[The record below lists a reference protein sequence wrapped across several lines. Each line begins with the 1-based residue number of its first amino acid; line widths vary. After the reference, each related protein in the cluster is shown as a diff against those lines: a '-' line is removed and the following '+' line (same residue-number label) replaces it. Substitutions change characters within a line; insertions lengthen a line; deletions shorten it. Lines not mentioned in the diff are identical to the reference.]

1 MKHLI
6 KQFRQYKVSLDQ
18 KFNGFLN
25 VGFYLTYFRNRQVK
39 FNKSINE
46 LV

>member
-6 KQFRQYKVSLDQ
+6 KSFRQYKVSLDQ
-18 KFNGFLN
+18 KFNGLLN
-25 VGFYLTYFRNRQVK
+25 VGFYLTFRKRQVK
-39 FNKSINE
+39 FNTFINE